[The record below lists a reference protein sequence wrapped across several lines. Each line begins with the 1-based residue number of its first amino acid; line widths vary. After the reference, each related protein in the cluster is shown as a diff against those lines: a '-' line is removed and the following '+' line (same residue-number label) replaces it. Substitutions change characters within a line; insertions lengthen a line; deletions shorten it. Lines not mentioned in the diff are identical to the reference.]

1 MYICIYTYIYI
12 LHNIAYLLCKCSI
25 YVKIYH
31 VVWGPTNKI
40 KFNESTFRIRGMN
53 DRGSINKGCS
63 PHSQSL

>member
-1 MYICIYTYIYI
+1 MYIYI
-12 LHNIAYLLCKCSI
+12 
-25 YVKIYH
+25 YVQIYH

-53 DRGSINKGCS
+53 DRVSINKGCS